1 MSNSLFDVPATGK
14 KKDFIRVDFNS
25 NLQKEWDRI
34 FDEEYKRVTTKT
46 GRNITTDKSLLK
58 ERALAALRVQL
69 GTVSITKDFHLTNKE
84 YFIDPSKVEF
94 DKDLVLLPKEVMITE
109 KIHIDEVSKEFNKSI
124 LNMFRTS
131 AFCTVLGG

>member
-14 KKDFIRVDFNS
+14 KKDFIRVDFNR
-25 NLQKEWDRI
+25 NLQQEWDRI

-46 GRNITTDKSLLK
+46 DRNITTDKSLLK

>member
-1 MSNSLFDVPATGK
+1 MGNSLFDVPATGK
-14 KKDFIRVDFNS
+14 KKDFIRVDFNR
-25 NLQKEWDRI
+25 NLQQEWDRI

-46 GRNITTDKSLLK
+46 DRNITTDKSLLK

-94 DKDLVLLPKEVMITE
+94 DKDTVLLPKEVMITE

>member
-1 MSNSLFDVPATGK
+1 MSNSLFDVPTTGK

-46 GRNITTDKSLLK
+46 GRSITTDKSLLK

>member
-1 MSNSLFDVPATGK
+1 MGNSLFDVPATGK

>member
-1 MSNSLFDVPATGK
+1 MSNSLFDVPTTGK
-14 KKDFIRVDFNS
+14 KKDFIRVNFNS

>member
-1 MSNSLFDVPATGK
+1 MSNSLFDVPTTGK

>member
-1 MSNSLFDVPATGK
+1 MSNSLFDVPTTGK

-58 ERALAALRVQL
+58 ERALAALRGQL

>member
-1 MSNSLFDVPATGK
+1 MSNSLFDVPTTGK
-14 KKDFIRVDFNS
+14 KKDFIRVDFNR
-25 NLQKEWDRI
+25 NLQQEWDRI

-94 DKDLVLLPKEVMITE
+94 DKDTVLLPKEVMITE
-109 KIHIDEVSKEFNKSI
+109 KIHIDEINKEFNKSI

>member
-1 MSNSLFDVPATGK
+1 MSNSLFDVPTTGK

-46 GRNITTDKSLLK
+46 GRKITPDKSLLK

>member
-1 MSNSLFDVPATGK
+1 MGNSLFDVPTTGK
-14 KKDFIRVDFNS
+14 KKDFIRVDFNR
-25 NLQKEWDRI
+25 NLQQEWDRI

-94 DKDLVLLPKEVMITE
+94 DKDTVLLPKEVMITE
-109 KIHIDEVSKEFNKSI
+109 KIHIDEINKKFNKSI

>member
-1 MSNSLFDVPATGK
+1 MGNSLFDVPTTGK

>member
-14 KKDFIRVDFNS
+14 KKDFIRVDFNR
-25 NLQKEWDRI
+25 NLQQEWDRI

-46 GRNITTDKSLLK
+46 DRNITTDKSLLK

-94 DKDLVLLPKEVMITE
+94 DKDTVLLPKEVMITE

>member
-1 MSNSLFDVPATGK
+1 MGNSLFDVPTTGK
-14 KKDFIRVDFNS
+14 KKDFIRVGFNS
-25 NLQKEWDRI
+25 DLQQEWDRI
-34 FDEEYKRVTTKT
+34 FDEEYKKITTRT
-46 GRNITTDKSLLK
+46 GRDITTDKSLLK

-94 DKDLVLLPKEVMITE
+94 DKDSVLLPKEVMITE
-109 KIHIDEVSKEFNKSI
+109 KIHIDEINKRFNESI

>member
-46 GRNITTDKSLLK
+46 GRSITTDKSLLK

>member
-1 MSNSLFDVPATGK
+1 MGNSLFDVPDTGK
-14 KKDFIRVDFNS
+14 KKDFIRVDFNR
-25 NLQKEWDRI
+25 NLQQEWDRI

-94 DKDLVLLPKEVMITE
+94 DKDLVLLPKEAMITE
-109 KIHIDEVSKEFNKSI
+109 KIHIDEINKEFNKSI

>member
-1 MSNSLFDVPATGK
+1 MSNSLFDVPTTGK

-25 NLQKEWDRI
+25 NLQQEWDRI

>member
-1 MSNSLFDVPATGK
+1 MSNSLFDVPTTGK

-109 KIHIDEVSKEFNKSI
+109 KIHIDEVNKEFYKSI

>member
-1 MSNSLFDVPATGK
+1 MSNSLFDVPITGK
-14 KKDFIRVDFNS
+14 KKDFIRVDFNR
-25 NLQKEWDRI
+25 NLQQEWDRI